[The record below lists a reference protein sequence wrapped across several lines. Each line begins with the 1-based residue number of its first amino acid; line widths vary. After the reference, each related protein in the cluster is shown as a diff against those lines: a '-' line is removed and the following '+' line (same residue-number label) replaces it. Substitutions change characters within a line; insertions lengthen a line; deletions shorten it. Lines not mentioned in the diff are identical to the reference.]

1 MSSSNNSLAMQRI
14 VKLLDENSF
23 MEIVSLVTAR
33 STDFNLSETATP
45 SDGVVTGHG
54 LIDGNLVFIYS
65 QDASV
70 LNGTIGEMHAKKIA
84 SVYDMAMKMGAP
96 VIGFLDCAGI
106 RLQESVDALDGL
118 GLIYRKEAE
127 ASGVIPQISAV
138 FGSCGGG
145 LSTVPAMS
153 DFNFIETEKGRMFV
167 NSPNAIPGNRT
178 EKCDTA
184 AAEYQA
190 KETGCVDGIGTED
203 EILASI
209 RELVCMLPDNNG
221 MGGLS
226 EDGCEDDLNRAC
238 ENLSSMKGDPRF
250 VLSELADDHIFLE
263 TKKSYAKDMVTG
275 FIRLNGTTIGAVA
288 NCTEVY
294 DEEGKKTESFD
305 NVLSARGCS
314 KATEFISF
322 CDAFDIPV
330 LSLTNVKGYKAAVC
344 SEHNL
349 AKAMARLT
357 YAFAN
362 ATVPKVNL
370 IVGEAY
376 GSAYVTMNSKS
387 IGADLVYAWPEAK
400 VGMMDANL
408 AAKIMYT
415 DASADVIDEKAKE
428 YDKLQDSV
436 VSAAR
441 RGYVDLI
448 IDPEDSRKYLVA
460 AFELLFTKSVPDSFK
475 KHGTK

>member
-1 MSSSNNSLAMQRI
+1 MSSTNNSLAMQRI

-23 MEIVSLVTAR
+23 MQIGSLVTAR
-33 STDFNLSETATP
+33 STDFNLSNTDTP
-45 SDGVVTGHG
+45 SDGVVIGHG
-54 LIDGNLVFIYS
+54 LIDGNLVFVYS

-118 GLIYRKEAE
+118 GQIFAKEAA

-145 LSTVPAMS
+145 LTTVPAMC
-153 DFNFIETEKGRMFV
+153 DFNFIEATKGKMFV
-167 NSPNAIPGNRT
+167 NSPNTIPGNSA
-178 EKCDTA
+178 EKCDTSS
-184 AAEYQA
+184 AEYQA
-190 KETGCVDGIGTED
+190 AETGCVDGIGTED

-209 RELVCMLPDNNG
+209 RELVCLLPGNNG
-221 MGGLS
+221 MGGLT
-226 EDGCEDDLNRAC
+226 EDCTDDLNRAC
-238 ENLSSMKGDPRF
+238 QNLKAMKGDPRY
-250 VLSELADDHIFLE
+250 VLSEIADDHIFFE
-263 TKKSYAKDMVTG
+263 TKKDYAKDMVTG
-275 FIRLNGTTIGAVA
+275 FIRLNGTTVGAVA
-288 NCTEVY
+288 NATELY
-294 DEEGKKTESFD
+294 DAEGKKTEEFD
-305 NVLSARGCS
+305 NVLSARGCN
-314 KATEFISF
+314 KATEFINF

-330 LSLTNVKGYKAAVC
+330 VTFTNVKGYKAC
-344 SEHNL
+344 MCGEKNL

-357 YAFAN
+357 YAFSSAD
-362 ATVPKVNL
+362 VPKVNV

-387 IGADLVYAWPEAK
+387 IGADLVYAWSDAK
-400 VGMMDANL
+400 IGMMDAEMAVKL
-408 AAKIMYT
+408 MYA
-415 DASADVIDEKAKE
+415 DASADVISEKTKE
-428 YDKLQDSV
+428 YDELQSSV
-436 VSAAR
+436 LSAAR

-448 IDPEDSRKYLVA
+448 IEPETTRKYLVA
-460 AFELLFTKSVPDSFK
+460 AFEMLYTKSVADSLK